1 MSEGIEL
8 PESHHLREDHPLILP
23 VSLTISIMA
32 VFVAGVSLLGHRA
45 HTEGLIF
52 PTRLSSR
59 NGAPRDRSGQP
70 LGPVSGKERPPAR
83 SSRIF
88 RRGQACCSV
97 EQGVGRRAERKVR
110 QGSRAL

>member
-45 HTEGLIF
+45 HTEGL
-52 PTRLSSR
+52 RLETEAASR
-59 NGAPRDRSGQP
+59 WAQYQAKSVRLHEAQGFSDVVKLVAPLNKELGEELKDRSEEHTSELQ
-70 LGPVSGKERPPAR
+70 SR
-83 SSRIF
+83 SDLV
-88 RRGQACCSV
+88 C
-97 EQGVGRRAERKVR
+97 
-110 QGSRAL
+110 